1 MNLLKYNFE
10 QLLKPRLPSVRLR
23 ASFSAKPFDEAAAIQ
38 QLSHMLRKRS
48 EAAFRLFGPLR
59 ELFSTSKL

>member
-1 MNLLKYNFE
+1 MNLLNHNFE

-38 QLSHMLRKRS
+38 QLSHMLCKRS
-48 EAAFRLFGPLR
+48 EAAFRLFSRVGG
-59 ELFSTSKL
+59 LFSTGKL